1 MYTKKVN
8 TTKKKIK
15 SNNDISP
22 NSPKVITTSFSSINI
37 NNNKN
42 FTIKHNEEEDKNID
56 NSNSNSINN
65 DYFQEYYSNKYPHK
79 SKYNFLS
86 YYSKKKF
93 KSINARGDKAQLSDF
108 IIHSEPFYSNITNLD
123 TTKRINGTY
132 TIKNPQKEKSKNNT
146 IKISGNNTS
155 KNTFNKDELE
165 EDSNNFFSNSNTIYI
180 DMFNKPSSNRRQ
192 NALGTIN
199 RKGNIDLSCYL
210 DQRLSAKKRKSHKK
224 KTENLQLTSSNFS
237 KGVSFI
243 LDYSKDD
250 DRDIRFNETNYNIN
264 NTRNAKSP
272 FYTSHYDESI
282 VVKKKKNR
290 TPNRKIEDI
299 KRQIEYRKKKFDT
312 IREVEKK
319 IKNYFLTNG
328 ISLKNRELYHQSAII
343 IQSTFR
349 AYLTRIR
356 LFKVLNLFIGIRLLF
371 NSFVLIF
378 AKREQYYYKLGFD
391 SIKTYQKKYQSN
403 NTSNNKKIVYT
414 RNKEFKYHKKNNS
427 MSLHKTNILLSKKLR
442 NNPLKI
448 ELSSYL
454 NIPKEPEDKFIKNEN
469 LILFNEKI
477 TNEKK
482 YLEEELKKIK
492 IENKRLQKENESYK
506 SKEIFS
512 SSSSITNN
520 KNTPTDI
527 HKNNENIE
535 DVSVELKAIKLKK
548 KKLETL
554 NIPIL
559 NLKKNININKNE
571 KICEKKKNQIITTT
585 DKYKKLLLKYL
596 ILEKDGKVREIKRKM
611 LHRYAD
617 VIKNLDELESIRITK
632 FKNVI
637 EKMNIYLKKYVY
649 IYFFQMMYKNLY
661 LREAYKNKENNS
673 QSLLIR
679 GEEKSKIL
687 KKIIFNSMKKKN
699 EIIKIL
705 FYKFYY
711 KGIIFSLAQQKNN
724 DNQSPSNKNGNN
736 IYVKKRFE
744 NKNGNNNSNNINNK

>member
-1 MYTKKVN
+1 
-8 TTKKKIK
+8 
-15 SNNDISP
+15 
-22 NSPKVITTSFSSINI
+22 
-37 NNNKN
+37 
-42 FTIKHNEEEDKNID
+42 
-56 NSNSNSINN
+56 
-65 DYFQEYYSNKYPHK
+65 
-79 SKYNFLS
+79 
-86 YYSKKKF
+86 
-93 KSINARGDKAQLSDF
+93 
-108 IIHSEPFYSNITNLD
+108 
-123 TTKRINGTY
+123 
-132 TIKNPQKEKSKNNT
+132 
-146 IKISGNNTS
+146 
-155 KNTFNKDELE
+155 
-165 EDSNNFFSNSNTIYI
+165 
-180 DMFNKPSSNRRQ
+180 
-192 NALGTIN
+192 
-199 RKGNIDLSCYL
+199 
-210 DQRLSAKKRKSHKK
+210 
-224 KTENLQLTSSNFS
+224 
-237 KGVSFI
+237 
-243 LDYSKDD
+243 
-250 DRDIRFNETNYNIN
+250 
-264 NTRNAKSP
+264 
-272 FYTSHYDESI
+272 
-282 VVKKKKNR
+282 
-290 TPNRKIEDI
+290 
-299 KRQIEYRKKKFDT
+299 
-312 IREVEKK
+312 
-319 IKNYFLTNG
+319 
-328 ISLKNRELYHQSAII
+328 
-343 IQSTFR
+343 
-349 AYLTRIR
+349 
-356 LFKVLNLFIGIRLLF
+356 VLNLFIGIRLLF

-454 NIPKEPEDKFIKNEN
+454 NIPKEPGDKFIKNEN

-596 ILEKDGKVREIKRKM
+596 IMEKDGKVREIKRKM

-649 IYFFQMMYKNLY
+649 IYFFQMLYKNLY
-661 LREAYKNKENNS
+661 LREAYKNRENNS
-673 QSLLIR
+673 QSLLSK